1 MELGGSAVLDQPAR
15 LSHVCYRTDN
25 GFAVVDV

>member
-15 LSHVCYRTDN
+15 LSDVCYRTDN